1 MVNQSKLKS
10 KRNTKRYKFGFEVP
24 RNLAD
29 AIRLDKENKNTRW
42 KDAMALELSQI
53 MEYKTFLDR
62 GYMGTSVLLATSAF
76 ERIGC
81 LTSST
86 MEDTRQDLWQV
97 DTSRTLQ

>member
-10 KRNTKRYKFGFEVP
+10 KRNSKRYKFGFEVP

-62 GYMGTSVLLATSAF
+62 GYGDKRPPGYK
-76 ERIGC
+76 RIRAHWVF
-81 LTSST
+81 
-86 MEDTRQDLWQV
+86 DVKHD
-97 DTSRTLQ
+97 